1 MEGVTEG
8 MSGKRHKEERRKAAM
23 SGNARSQATAG
34 RPEPRTEKRETSGN
48 ERFFPV
54 ELSDR
59 QVTALPYLAA
69 APTKQEGAR
78 MAEIDV
84 STLRRWQQD
93 PVFRDELR
101 RVREEAASLAFA
113 ELNGLALKS
122 MSALAELIDDDN
134 PRVRTQAI
142 RIALDMCSRH
152 GETAR
157 NSRRLNQL
165 QKALTLLKNV
175 K

>member
-1 MEGVTEG
+1 
-8 MSGKRHKEERRKAAM
+8 MSGKRHKEERRRAAM
-23 SGNARSQATAG
+23 SGNAQPTTATQP
-34 RPEPRTEKRETSGN
+34 PEPRTEERDMSVD
-48 ERFFPV
+48 ERFFPE

-78 MAEIDV
+78 MAEINV

-93 PVFRDELR
+93 PVFRNELR
-101 RVREEAASLAFA
+101 RIREETASLAFA
-113 ELNGLALKS
+113 ELNGLALQS
-122 MSALAELIDDDN
+122 MHTLAGLLQDDS
-134 PRVRTQAI
+134 PRIRTQAV
-142 RIALDMCSRH
+142 RIALSMCARN
-152 GETAR
+152 GEAAR

>member
-1 MEGVTEG
+1 
-8 MSGKRHKEERRKAAM
+8 
-23 SGNARSQATAG
+23 
-34 RPEPRTEKRETSGN
+34 
-48 ERFFPV
+48 
-54 ELSDR
+54 
-59 QVTALPYLAA
+59 
-69 APTKQEGAR
+69 
-78 MAEIDV
+78 MAEINV

-122 MSALAELIDDDN
+122 MSALAELIEDDN
-134 PRVRTQAI
+134 PRIRTQAI

>member
-1 MEGVTEG
+1 
-8 MSGKRHKEERRKAAM
+8 
-23 SGNARSQATAG
+23 
-34 RPEPRTEKRETSGN
+34 
-48 ERFFPV
+48 
-54 ELSDR
+54 
-59 QVTALPYLAA
+59 
-69 APTKQEGAR
+69 
-78 MAEIDV
+78 MAEINI

-101 RVREEAASLAFA
+101 RIREETANLAFA

-122 MSALAELIDDDN
+122 MGALAELLEDPN
-134 PRVRTQAI
+134 PRVKAQAV
-142 RIALDMCSRH
+142 RIALSMCARN
-152 GETAR
+152 GEAAR

>member
-1 MEGVTEG
+1 
-8 MSGKRHKEERRKAAM
+8 MSGKKHKEERRRAAM
-23 SGNARSQATAG
+23 SGNAQ
-34 RPEPRTEKRETSGN
+34 PRTAAQPPESRTEERDMSAN
-48 ERFFPV
+48 ERFFPE

-59 QVTALPYLAA
+59 QVTALPYLAT

-93 PVFRDELR
+93 PVFRNELR
-101 RVREEAASLAFA
+101 RIREETASLAFT

-122 MSALAELIDDDN
+122 MNSLAELLEDPN
-134 PRVRTQAI
+134 PRIKAQAV
-142 RIALDMCSRH
+142 RIALSMC
-152 GETAR
+152 AR
-157 NSRRLNQL
+157 NGEVARNTRRLNQL

>member
-1 MEGVTEG
+1 MSDETHGQMRGNERAQAEVSGFAHDSAVPGQPGPRTQQPV
-8 MSGKRHKEERRKAAM
+8 MSGKER
-23 SGNARSQATAG
+23 SF
-34 RPEPRTEKRETSGN
+34 PE
-48 ERFFPV
+48 

-59 QVTALPYLAA
+59 QVAALPYLAT

-78 MAEIDV
+78 MADVNV
-84 STLRRWQQD
+84 STLRRWQHD
-93 PVFRDELR
+93 PVFRNELR

-122 MSALAELIDDDN
+122 MSALADLLEDDN

-142 RIALDMCSRH
+142 RIALNI
-152 GETAR
+152 GAR
-157 NSRRLNQL
+157 NVEAAKNRRRINQL
-165 QKALTLLKNV
+165 EKALTLLKNL

>member
-1 MEGVTEG
+1 
-8 MSGKRHKEERRKAAM
+8 
-23 SGNARSQATAG
+23 
-34 RPEPRTEKRETSGN
+34 
-48 ERFFPV
+48 
-54 ELSDR
+54 
-59 QVTALPYLAA
+59 
-69 APTKQEGAR
+69 
-78 MAEIDV
+78 MAEINV

-101 RVREEAASLAFA
+101 RIREETASFAFT
-113 ELNGLALKS
+113 ELNGLALPS
-122 MSALAELIDDDN
+122 MSALAGLLEDDN
-134 PRVRTQAI
+134 PRIRMQAVRV
-142 RIALDMCSRH
+142 ALNMCARN

>member
-1 MEGVTEG
+1 
-8 MSGKRHKEERRKAAM
+8 MSGIAQLQTGPQPTESGTEEREM
-23 SGNARSQATAG
+23 
-34 RPEPRTEKRETSGN
+34 SGN
-48 ERFFPV
+48 ERFFPE

-78 MAEIDV
+78 MAEINV

-101 RVREEAASLAFA
+101 RIREETASLAFA

-122 MSALAELIDDDN
+122 MSALAGLIEDDN
-134 PRVRTQAI
+134 PRIRAQAV
-142 RIALDMCSRH
+142 RIALSTCARH

-157 NSRRLNQL
+157 NTRRLNQL
-165 QKALTLLKNV
+165 QKTLTLLKNV

>member
-1 MEGVTEG
+1 
-8 MSGKRHKEERRKAAM
+8 MSAIAQSE
-23 SGNARSQATAG
+23 SATQP
-34 RPEPRTEKRETSGN
+34 PEPRTEERETSGN
-48 ERFFPV
+48 ERFFPE

-59 QVTALPYLAA
+59 QVTALPHLAA

-78 MAEIDV
+78 LAEINV

-93 PVFRDELR
+93 PVFRNELR
-101 RVREEAASLAFA
+101 RIREETASLAFA

-122 MSALAELIDDDN
+122 MSALAGLLEDDN
-134 PRVRTQAI
+134 PRIRTQAV
-142 RIALDMCSRH
+142 RIALNMCARN

-157 NSRRLNQL
+157 NTRRLNQL

>member
-1 MEGVTEG
+1 MNGIAQPG
-8 MSGKRHKEERRKAAM
+8 DAA
-23 SGNARSQATAG
+23 QQ
-34 RPEPRTEKRETSGN
+34 PEPRTEKREMSAN
-48 ERFFPV
+48 ERFFPE

-59 QVTALPYLAA
+59 QIAAIPYLAA
-69 APTKQEGAR
+69 APTKQQGAR
-78 MAEIDV
+78 MAEINI

-93 PVFRDELR
+93 PVFRNELR
-101 RVREEAASLAFA
+101 RIREETANLAFA

-122 MSALAELIDDDN
+122 ASALAGLLEDDN
-134 PRVRTQAI
+134 PRIRAQAV
-142 RIALDMCSRH
+142 RIALNISARN

-165 QKALTLLKNV
+165 QKALNLLKNV